1 MEKIIRD
8 VLIDYMEENGFF
20 TKHQHG
26 FRKGRSCATQ
36 LIEVMESNFGC
47 IESDPCD
54 FVSFIFCRCFFTVS
68 TSNLR
73 LSSFKSVLE
82 LKVGM
87 VSFSGSFVKTLWKNA
102 FRSSALHLFSVCISP
117 YLRKLS
123 RTLQH
128 Q

>member
-1 MEKIIRD
+1 MGVIFAD
-8 VLIDYMEENGFF
+8 FHQCGSLLSSIDLLNIF
-20 TKHQHG
+20 
-26 FRKGRSCATQ
+26 ATGVAM
-36 LIEVMESNFGC
+36 LSIVSLTNFGY

-68 TSNLR
+68 TSNLI

-102 FRSSALHLFSVCISP
+102 FRSWALHLFSVCISP
-117 YLRKLS
+117 LS
-123 RTLQH
+123 SMMH
-128 Q
+128 

>member
-1 MEKIIRD
+1 
-8 VLIDYMEENGFF
+8 
-20 TKHQHG
+20 
-26 FRKGRSCATQ
+26 
-36 LIEVMESNFGC
+36 
-47 IESDPCD
+47 
-54 FVSFIFCRCFFTVS
+54 VS

-117 YLRKLS
+117 LS
-123 RTLQH
+123 SMMH
-128 Q
+128 